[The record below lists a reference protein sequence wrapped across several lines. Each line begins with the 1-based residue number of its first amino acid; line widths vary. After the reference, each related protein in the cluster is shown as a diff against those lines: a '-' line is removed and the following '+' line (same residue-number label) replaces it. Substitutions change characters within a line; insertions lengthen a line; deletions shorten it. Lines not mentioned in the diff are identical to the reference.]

1 MFNLKDLSILNTK
14 DSLVF
19 KTNGLETITLNG

>member
-1 MFNLKDLSILNTK
+1 MFNLKDLFTANSK

-19 KTNGLETITLNG
+19 KTNGLETMPLYG